1 MVIPDEVSDVRC
13 EKCGLHDGIQD
24 GTLRQ
29 VSRLPQLPKL
39 PQHQGHS
46 RKDDVKCPL
55 CGGEIIKRKS
65 KKGKVFYGCEK
76 YPECSFV
83 SWDKPVKEK
92 CPKCGGLMVHKM
104 GHGGGFDAC
113 IAEGCGYTTKQNKQ
127 DKRGARNESF
137 CNRRWPC
144 GLRGGVSACQ
154 KGHRGGP
161 L

>member
-1 MVIPDEVSDVRC
+1 MNYLNINLGAFGIIATILAIAATVVAFVMIVPERKR
-13 EKCGLHDGIQD
+13 EKLGRFGKFLACPNFPNCRNTKAIVEK
-24 GTLRQ
+24 T
-29 VSRLPQLPKL
+29 
-39 PQHQGHS
+39 
-46 RKDDVKCPL
+46 DVKCPL

-127 DKRGARNESF
+127 DK
-137 CNRRWPC
+137 
-144 GLRGGVSACQ
+144 
-154 KGHRGGP
+154 KGSEE
-161 L
+161 